1 MKWPTAMNIFYPKER
16 EGNLKGKTESPEF
29 FSRLIMP
36 KVGFF
41 SLLIQVCTMA
51 EGCLLFK
58 DKTLARENLRDI
70 LCTN

>member
-36 KVGFF
+36 KVGVFPYL
-41 SLLIQVCTMA
+41 SRYVPWQ
-51 EGCLLFK
+51 K
-58 DKTLARENLRDI
+58 DVFYLKTKL
-70 LCTN
+70 